1 MSKKYYDSKG
11 NEIISMEKLLD
22 MARNGGE
29 SNRELIIKAVE
40 RMKDFRDGHNQLVDF
55 TEKLKDKHNDLARI
69 SQRMGDM
76 VQTDH
81 DDLGTL
87 YHIKDLMVQDISD
100 LKVRVEKLE
109 HVPGMDTSRLDKL
122 ERAVRK
128 NARKTGKH
136 ALAICGVCG
145 LLYVGYKAFDNWK
158 TKIEERMDAQ
168 EKKLK
173 GTREDMS
180 AMKAQYYA
188 AEYGKKE
195 PEPAKVTIDSMES
208 DG

>member
-1 MSKKYYDSKG
+1 MSKKHYDGNG
-11 NEIISMEKLLD
+11 NEIVPMEKLLD
-22 MARNGGE
+22 MAKNGGE
-29 SNRELIIKAVE
+29 SNRELIIKIAE
-40 RMKDFRDGHNQLVDF
+40 RMKDFRDTHNQLVEFAEDV
-55 TEKLKDKHNDLARI
+55 KNKHNDLAKI
-69 SQRMGDM
+69 SQRMADV

-87 YHIKDLMVQDISD
+87 YHIKDLMVHDISD
-100 LKVRVEKLE
+100 LTARVERLE
-109 HVPGMDTSRLDKL
+109 RTPGMDTSRLDKL
-122 ERAVRK
+122 ERAVRR

-158 TKIEERMDAQ
+158 TKAEERMEAQ
-168 EKKLK
+168 EKKLQ
-173 GTREDMS
+173 GMREDVS

-188 AEYGKKE
+188 AECGKKE
-195 PEPAKVTIDSMES
+195 SDPAKVTIDSMES